1 MFFLDLIVTVFII
14 AFTWFLLGVMN
25 YFLGFE
31 NTVLFVLALM
41 VLDILKRTKIW

>member
-1 MFFLDLIVTVFII
+1 MFFLDLITTVFII
-14 AFTWFLLGVMN
+14 WFLLGVTN

-41 VLDILKRTKIW
+41 VLDILKRIKKW